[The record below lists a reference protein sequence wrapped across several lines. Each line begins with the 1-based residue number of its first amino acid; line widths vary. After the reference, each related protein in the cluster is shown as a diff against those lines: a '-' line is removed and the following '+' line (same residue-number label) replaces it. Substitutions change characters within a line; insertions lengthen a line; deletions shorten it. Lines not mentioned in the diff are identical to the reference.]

1 MLCKIIKLTSG
12 DTVIGNIVEESK
24 GFIEIHRPMRVIIV
38 PKVLEENTYHL
49 SMMKWD
55 PLINFTLPSRIFKQ
69 SIVSVSEATDD
80 VLEVYT
86 ELYNQFEAGER
97 EENIVLQNK
106 NTQVNSIEEEF
117 DTEEKIRE
125 EIERMRSLA
134 IVSANTQTIH

>member
-106 NTQVNSIEEEF
+106 NEEF
-117 DTEEKIRE
+117 DTEEKVRE

>member
-55 PLINFTLPSRIFKQ
+55 PLINFTIPSRIFKQ
-69 SIVSVSEATDD
+69 SIVSVSEATTD

-86 ELYNQFEAGER
+86 ELYNQFEAGEH
-97 EENIVLQNK
+97 EENIVVQNR
-106 NTQVNSIEEEF
+106 NEEF
-117 DTEEKIRE
+117 DTLKEEFESDEKVKK
-125 EIERMRSLA
+125 EIDRMRALA